1 MSLLAARLH
10 DICTGHGCFPPRPC
24 IEASTDVFTNNRGA
38 MRVGDVFATH
48 CCPKKGCHKGNL
60 ARGSSTVF
68 INNRAAGRIT
78 DPVSCGSRVMTA
90 SDNVL
95 IG

>member
-24 IEASTDVFTNNRGA
+24 ITASTDVFTNDRGA
-38 MRVGDVFATH
+38 MRVGDRFDKH
-48 CCPKKGCHKGNL
+48 CCGPICHDGRL
-60 ARGSSTVF
+60 AAGSATVF